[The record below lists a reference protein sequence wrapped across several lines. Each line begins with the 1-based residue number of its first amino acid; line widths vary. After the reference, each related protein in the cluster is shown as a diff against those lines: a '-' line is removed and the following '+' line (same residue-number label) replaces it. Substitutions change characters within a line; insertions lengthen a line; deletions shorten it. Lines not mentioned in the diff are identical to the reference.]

1 MNLAKIIL
9 MQKDLDEVINKNHP
23 IQKKEDRTA
32 EKVTALV
39 VELAEFANEA
49 RFFKYWSEDQEPR
62 TLVNT
67 CEWCI
72 SEGHDSCCGCSGE
85 LHEDLVLG
93 EYVDSLHFFVSVALD
108 KDWEKALYIPEERF
122 IRIEEEGFP
131 GGLTEAFNGAIYHL
145 MKSQYEGNAK
155 YKGEHYRS
163 SESFFNEAWFLFMAI
178 GLVAYGYS
186 EEDIEDAYVKK
197 NLVNHE
203 RQNTNY

>member
-9 MQKDLDEVINKNHP
+9 LQKDLDEVINKNHP
-23 IQKKEDRTA
+23 IQTKEDRTA
-32 EKVTALV
+32 NKISALV

-62 TLVNT
+62 NLVNT
-67 CEWCI
+67 CEWCL
-72 SEGHDSCCGCSGE
+72 SEGQNTCCACRGK
-85 LHEDLVLG
+85 LYEDLVLG
-93 EYVDSLHFFVSVALD
+93 EYVDSLHFFVSIALD
-108 KDWEKALYIPEERF
+108 KEWGKVLHIREERF

-131 GGLTEAFNGAIYHL
+131 GGLTEAFNGVIYHL

-155 YKGEHYRS
+155 YLGEHYRS
-163 SESFFNEAWFLFMAI
+163 AESFFNEAWFLFMAI

-186 EEDIEDAYVKK
+186 EEDIEAAYMEK